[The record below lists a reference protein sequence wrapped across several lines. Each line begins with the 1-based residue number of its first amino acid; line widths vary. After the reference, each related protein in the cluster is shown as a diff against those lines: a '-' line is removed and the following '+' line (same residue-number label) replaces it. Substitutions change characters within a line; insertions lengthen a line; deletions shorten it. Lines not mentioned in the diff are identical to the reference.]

1 MWRKT
6 TFGHCSCLAAATAW
20 AAFRRLVLR
29 VADLGSLGPVRAGPT
44 TNGCT
49 SRRARRLNAAKEMSA

>member
-29 VADLGSLGPVRAGPT
+29 VADLGSLGALFVPGRPPMDVHHGVRAD
-44 TNGCT
+44 
-49 SRRARRLNAAKEMSA
+49 